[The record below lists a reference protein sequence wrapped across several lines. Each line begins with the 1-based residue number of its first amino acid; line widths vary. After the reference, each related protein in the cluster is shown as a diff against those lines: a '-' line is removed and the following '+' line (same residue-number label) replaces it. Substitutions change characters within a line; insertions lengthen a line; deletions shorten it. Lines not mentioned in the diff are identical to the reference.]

1 MEMDESLRT
10 LLRLKRD
17 VKERGRSKEEV
28 LSMIANRKEDS
39 DKYIRPQANRAGV
52 VFSLL
57 PINRGL
63 LMDGEISDSNIKL
76 RASIRNGIY
85 YQELAKVLIGVCGLQ
100 VNLDSVDETG
110 EVVIEVSGD
119 VAADD
124 IQLAVEKLL
133 PNMEELLDFSAEFSP
148 NIFGIMQ
155 IITFMEIEEALKSR
169 R

>member
-1 MEMDESLRT
+1 
-10 LLRLKRD
+10 
-17 VKERGRSKEEV
+17 
-28 LSMIANRKEDS
+28 
-39 DKYIRPQANRAGV
+39 
-52 VFSLL
+52 
-57 PINRGL
+57 
-63 LMDGEISDSNIKL
+63 MDGEISDSNIKL

-85 YQELAKVLIGVCGLQ
+85 YQELAQVLIGVCGLQ

>member
-1 MEMDESLRT
+1 
-10 LLRLKRD
+10 
-17 VKERGRSKEEV
+17 
-28 LSMIANRKEDS
+28 MIANRKEDS
-39 DKYIRPQANRAGV
+39 DKYISPQANRAGV

-57 PINRGL
+57 PINREL

-76 RASIRNGIY
+76 RACIRNGIY
-85 YQELAKVLIGVCGLQ
+85 YQELSKVLIGVCGLQ

-124 IQLAVEKLL
+124 IQLALEKLL
-133 PNMEELLDFSAEFSP
+133 PNMQELLDFSAKFSP
-148 NIFGIMQ
+148 NIYGIMQ